1 LANRG
6 FLQIQLKPGQI
17 DVIYMIKRIL
27 AICMKRNVALNTF
40 TLREWGRKWCVAGL
54 APSTAT
60 QQAPLGI
67 DVDGAIPALNHLAAA
82 GWTGQH

>member
-40 TLREWGRKWCVAGL
+40 TLREWGRISAIDRNPAGT
-54 APSTAT
+54 PW
-60 QQAPLGI
+60 
-67 DVDGAIPALNHLAAA
+67 D
-82 GWTGQH
+82 